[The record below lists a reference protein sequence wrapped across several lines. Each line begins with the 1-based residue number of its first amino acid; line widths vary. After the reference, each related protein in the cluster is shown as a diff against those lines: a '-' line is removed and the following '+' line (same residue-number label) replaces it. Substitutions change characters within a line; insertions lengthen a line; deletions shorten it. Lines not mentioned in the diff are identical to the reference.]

1 MVYAAGDA
9 NTTKAYAYSC
19 PLTSSGTAQ
28 TLPITIG
35 SNMQLMGGD
44 GAQRNA
50 YYNLTTAGINFI
62 VVNLRTME
70 VRFDKK

>member
-1 MVYAAGDA
+1 
-9 NTTKAYAYSC
+9 
-19 PLTSSGTAQ
+19 
-28 TLPITIG
+28 
-35 SNMQLMGGD
+35 MGGD